1 MHQRNGSKG
10 RGDSNHSIIIRGG
23 DELIERSFI
32 LKDEMGLHA
41 RPAAMLMVKMLHVS
55 SSVEIICGDRRADGK
70 DVMSIMAM
78 NTVAGDEVTFRID
91 GPDEEAAMKE
101 VESVLAADA

>member
-1 MHQRNGSKG
+1 
-10 RGDSNHSIIIRGG
+10 
-23 DELIERSFI
+23 
-32 LKDEMGLHA
+32 MGLHA

-91 GPDEEAAMKE
+91 GPEWSLFWPPMPDI
-101 VESVLAADA
+101 SVWFVRQVRKITGKQ

>member
-1 MHQRNGSKG
+1 M
-10 RGDSNHSIIIRGG
+10 
-23 DELIERSFI
+23 IERSFF

-41 RPAAMLMVKMLHVS
+41 RPAAMLMVRMLHVS

-78 NTVAGDEVTFRID
+78 NTTACLLYTSQSSHCPADDSQLPALLGYGV
-91 GPDEEAAMKE
+91 PD
-101 VESVLAADA
+101 

>member
-1 MHQRNGSKG
+1 M
-10 RGDSNHSIIIRGG
+10 
-23 DELIERSFI
+23 IERSFI

-41 RPAAMLMVKMLHVS
+41 RPAAMLMVRMLHVS

-78 NTVAGDEVTFRID
+78 NTTAVHTGDEVIFRID

-101 VESVLAADA
+101 VEAVLETVTVI

>member
-1 MHQRNGSKG
+1 M
-10 RGDSNHSIIIRGG
+10 
-23 DELIERSFI
+23 IERSFI

-41 RPAAMLMVKMLHVS
+41 RPAALLMARMLHVS
-55 SSVEIICGDRRADGK
+55 SCVEIICGDLRADGK

-78 NTVAGDEVTFRID
+78 NTMAGDEVIFRID

>member
-1 MHQRNGSKG
+1 M
-10 RGDSNHSIIIRGG
+10 
-23 DELIERSFI
+23 IERSFI

-41 RPAAMLMVKMLHVS
+41 RPAAMLMVRMLHVS

-78 NTVAGDEVTFRID
+78 NTTAGDEVTFRID
-91 GPDEEAAMKE
+91 GPDEDAAMKE

>member
-1 MHQRNGSKG
+1 MT
-10 RGDSNHSIIIRGG
+10 
-23 DELIERSFI
+23 ERSFI

-41 RPAAMLMVKMLHVS
+41 RPAAMLMVRMLHVRS
-55 SSVEIICGDRRADGK
+55 TVEIICGDRRADGK

-78 NTVAGDEVTFRID
+78 NTTAGDEVIFRID

-101 VESVLAADA
+101 VEADTLAGDRRAGAETVQKNVTVI